1 MKKLISLCLTIALAL
16 SLCLMSA
23 SAYSASQLNSADAL
37 YTLGLF
43 LGTGESYDLN
53 ANLTRAQGITM
64 LVRMLGKEAD
74 AQSGAY
80 QHPFTDVPDWAAPYV
95 AYAYTAKLTNG
106 VSATT
111 FEGDSE
117 MTNAQFL
124 TLVLRA
130 LGYSDSGNAPAFTW
144 DKPFTLAKSI
154 GLCKNSVAYTKFY
167 RAHAA
172 SAFWNALGIKV
183 NGRTD
188 GLTLGEVLIG
198 QNVFTAEAY
207 QNAASVAEN
216 GLPAGA
222 KSGELTPCPG
232 PTWEEYSALSSD
244 EQTAFFKS
252 FASPSDYTAWR
263 QVAYYTYDAERNVI
277 RIEGNSLDFS
287 DYIKE
292 AK

>member
-1 MKKLISLCLTIALAL
+1 MKKLISLCLALALSL

-23 SAYSASQLNSADAL
+23 SAYSPAQLNSADAL

-43 LGTGESYDLN
+43 LGTGESYELN
-53 ANLTRAQGITM
+53 ANLTRAEGITM
-64 LVRMLGKEAD
+64 LVRMLGKEAE
-74 AQSGAY
+74 AKSGSY
-80 QHPFTDVPDWAAPYV
+80 QHPFTDVPDWAEPYV

-106 VSATT
+106 VSETA

-130 LGYSDSGNAPAFTW
+130 LGYSDSGSNPAFTW

-154 GLCKNSVAYTKFY
+154 GLCKNSVAYTKFF

-172 SAFWNALGIKV
+172 TAFWNALGIQV

-188 GLTLGEVLIG
+188 HLTLAEVLIA

-207 QNAASVAEN
+207 QTAAAVAKD

-222 KSGELTPCPG
+222 KSGETNPRHDPI
-232 PTWEEYSALSSD
+232 WEEYNAMTAE
-244 EQTAFFKS
+244 EQNAFFKS
-252 FASPSDYTAWR
+252 FASPTEYSGWR
-263 QVAYYTYDAERNVI
+263 QVAYYTYDAERDVI
-277 RIEGNSLDFS
+277 RIEGNAVDFS
-287 DYIKE
+287 DYFKN